1 MSEDNNI
8 TQTDLEIEVLS
19 TVVNSALNGLLVA
32 SYINNIDMTI
42 TFVGYRQCTLQL
54 ATYLK
59 LSSIF
64 KMNSPIDCHV
74 VDRIDDKFRFNV
86 IYNLQSFNN
95 NIRVQLVTKT
105 NDLLP
110 LVSLQGI
117 YPAFN

>member
-1 MSEDNNI
+1 MFEDDDANV
-8 TQTDLEIEVLS
+8 DLEVELLS
-19 TVVNSALNGLLVA
+19 NFVNPSLIGIVA
-32 SYINNIDMTI
+32 ATYINNIDTTI
-42 TFVGYRQCTLQL
+42 NIITYRQTTLEV

-59 LSSIF
+59 LSSLF

-95 NIRVQLVTKT
+95 NARVQLITKT

-110 LVSLQGI
+110 LISLQSI
-117 YPAFN
+117 YPAYN